1 MTLQLHN
8 QGLYETQYEH
18 DACGIGAVVNI
29 NGTRDHSII
38 EYGKQILINLTHR
51 GAAGADETTGDGAG
65 ILFQIPHEFFVNEC
79 EEQGFS
85 LPEPFQYGVGVVFG
99 SKDRELRGKCDRIL
113 EEALAFYGL
122 KTLGWR
128 DVPVSSDCLG
138 KIALAAEPSIKQ
150 VFVEGVTALHMA
162 LGKREEQGRDA
173 LATKEQGQ
181 DALATE
187 DLERR
192 LYLARKRAERLVS
205 EQLEEEAEDFYVA
218 SLSCRTI
225 CYKGMFMAWQLFA
238 YYPDLADERVKSAL
252 AIVHQRYSTNTFPN
266 WRLAQPFRCIAHNGE
281 INTLSGNRN
290 SMRAR
295 EPKMDS
301 PVFGEN
307 IKDLYPVLVP
317 GGSDS
322 ACFDNALELL
332 VRAGRSMPHAMMMMI
347 PEAFGAKY
355 HISTDKRAF
364 YEYHSSIMEPWDG
377 PAAMLFTDGQ
387 IVVGT
392 LDRNG
397 LRPCRYLVTTDG
409 LAIIGSEAGVVEF
422 PPEKIRVKGRLRPG
436 RMFLVD
442 TAEGRIISDNEIKSK
457 IARQKPYRRWLDEN
471 RIELRGLFDAPKLV
485 KSDPQTIA
493 QRMRAF
499 GYTREELKMI
509 LTPMAVNGQEPVGS
523 MGNDTPLAVLSDK
536 SKLLFNYFK
545 QLFAQVTNPAIDPL
559 REGLVMSLMA
569 FTGRKPNALDETPQH
584 CRQLKLPHPILTSE
598 DLERLRSVHRADFR
612 VVTVPALFDVPRAW
626 VPRGEGVPPLLLASH
641 KGKGQGQDALATRGQ
656 GQDALATKE
665 QGQDA
670 LATSPGEALRRGLDV
685 LIASAEKAV
694 KDGAMFVILSDRE
707 VSESK
712 APIPSLLA
720 TAAVHHAMLN
730 EGLRHEAG
738 LIVESGEP
746 REVMH
751 FCLLCGYGANA
762 INPYMAFESLD
773 ELSRQGELGAELEP
787 VQIADNY
794 IAAVKKGILK
804 TMSKMGIS
812 TLRSYCGAQLF
823 EAIGLDRDVVD
834 KYFSGTSSRIRGMG
848 LEGIA
853 RETLE
858 RHQSAFQ
865 QRPAGT
871 MDLDFGGEY
880 HFRHTGERHLWNPTT
895 VSKLQHAVQNND
907 AGAYAAYAKA
917 INDQSKALCTLRGL
931 FEFVPGPPVPLEEVE
946 PAGEIVKRFCT
957 GAMSHGSISK
967 EAHECLAVAMNRL
980 GAMSNTGE
988 GGEDPRRY
996 EPESNGDSKSCGIK
1010 QVASAR
1016 FGVTINY
1023 LAHAKEL
1030 QIKIAQGAK
1039 PGEGGQLPG
1048 HKVTAEIAELRHSTP
1063 GVTLISPPPHHDIY
1077 SIEDLAQLIYD
1088 LKCSNPGVR
1097 VSVKLV
1103 AEVGVGTIAAGVA
1116 KGNADEVLISGHDG
1130 GTGASPLSSIKHAG
1144 CPWELGL
1151 AETQQVLVMNNLRD
1165 RIRVQV
1171 DGQMRTGRDV
1181 VIGAML
1187 GAERFGFGT
1196 AALVTLGCTLLR
1208 KCHEGACAFGIATQD
1223 PELRKRFAGKPEY
1236 LQRFMHFVA
1245 EEVRRIMAELGF
1257 RKLEDMVG
1265 RADRLRMQKALSHWK
1280 AKGLDFSAIF
1290 HQPDVSDGRA
1300 VRLTVAQADR
1310 LADHLDWKILEQ
1322 IAPVIDGCHI
1332 LGGSVKAEGL
1342 GDGGQANHRQ
1352 AALDDAT
1359 RPAENS
1365 TTGNTPD
1372 SVTSERGEDVSP
1384 LRREAILASLCR
1396 DEMRPGPGVQGQDA
1410 LATGDKGKMPSPRVH
1425 GQTSLPVSPIRIE
1438 MPIRNVNRTVGAILS
1453 NRIVQKYGPKGL
1465 PDGTLEV
1472 VLRGSAG
1479 QSFGAFLAPGVTL
1492 RLIGDSNDYLGKG
1505 LSGGRIIVQMPEKSP
1520 FMAHENIIAGNTL
1533 LYGATSGEVFING
1546 VAGERFAV
1554 RNSGA
1559 TAVVEGVGDHGC
1571 EYMTGGTVV
1580 VLGQTGCNFGAG
1592 MSGGLAYVLDEMQ
1605 LFDTL
1610 CNLDMVELETV
1621 WQERDTAILY
1631 ELIERHLEW
1640 TGSDRA
1646 RHILRAW
1653 PDMVGRFVKVMP
1665 IDYRKALE
1673 RMRAVEHR
1681 DTETTPATEE
1691 VFHG

>member
-1 MTLQLHN
+1 MGTPESGEFMDIRLQN
-8 QGLYETQYEH
+8 QGLYETRREH

-29 NGTRDHSII
+29 NGARDHSIV
-38 EYGKQILINLTHR
+38 EYGRQILVNLTHR
-51 GAAGADETTGDGAG
+51 GAAGSDETTGDGAG
-65 ILFQIPHEFFVNEC
+65 ILFQIPHEFFAAEC
-79 EEQGFS
+79 EGWGFS
-85 LPEPFQYGVGVVFG
+85 LPEPSQYGVGMVFG
-99 SKDRELRGKCDRIL
+99 SKDPELRNVCDRIL
-113 EEALAFYGL
+113 EKALAEHGI

-128 DVPVSSDCLG
+128 DVPTSPDCLG
-138 KIALAAEPSIKQ
+138 QLAREAEPSIRQ
-150 VFVEGVTALHMA
+150 IFVDGAGCE
-162 LGKREEQGRDA
+162 D
-173 LATKEQGQ
+173 
-181 DALATE
+181 E

-192 LYLARKRAERLVS
+192 LYRARKRAEKRVAM
-205 EQLEEEAEDFYVA
+205 QFGREAEDFYVT
-218 SLSCRTI
+218 SLSCRTL
-225 CYKGMFMAWQLFA
+225 CYKGMFMAWQLFE
-238 YYPDLADERVKSAL
+238 YYPDLVDERVQSAL

-290 SMRAR
+290 AMRAR
-295 EPKMDS
+295 EPKMAS
-301 PVFGEN
+301 GVFGED
-307 IKDLYPVLVP
+307 IADLFPILTP
-317 GGSDS
+317 SGSDS
-322 ACFDNALELL
+322 ACFDNGLELL

-377 PAAMLFTDGQ
+377 PAAMVFTDGR
-387 IVVGT
+387 IIGGT

-422 PPEKIRVKGRLRPG
+422 PPEKIRLKGRLRPG

-442 TAEGRIISDNEIKSK
+442 TTQGRIISDNEIKSK
-457 IARQKPYRRWLDEN
+457 IARQRPYRRWLDEN

-485 KSDPQTIA
+485 KSDPETIA
-493 QRMRAF
+493 RRMRAF
-499 GYTREELKMI
+499 GYTREELRMI

-523 MGNDTPLAVLSDK
+523 MGNDTPLAVLSER

-569 FTGRKPNALDETPQH
+569 FIGKKQNLLAETPQH
-584 CRQLKLPHPILTSE
+584 CRQLKLPHPVLTNE
-598 DLERLRSVHRADFR
+598 DIERLRSVQREDFR
-612 VVTVPALFDVPRAW
+612 VVTVPTLFDADFAHPA
-626 VPRGEGVPPLLLASH
+626 
-641 KGKGQGQDALATRGQ
+641 
-656 GQDALATKE
+656 
-665 QGQDA
+665 
-670 LATSPGEALRRGLDV
+670 EALRCGLDA
-685 LIASAEKAV
+685 LIGSVEEAVREGASLL
-694 KDGAMFVILSDRE
+694 ILSDRD

-720 TAAVHHAMLN
+720 TAAVHHALLDK
-730 EGLRHEAG
+730 GLRHEAG

-762 INPYMAFESLD
+762 VNPYLAFESLD
-773 ELSRQGELGAELEP
+773 ELNRQGELGVTLEP

-823 EAIGLDRDVVD
+823 EAIGLESSVVD
-834 KYFSGTSSRIRGMG
+834 KYFTGTSSRIRGVG
-848 LEGIA
+848 LEQIA
-853 RETLE
+853 GETFE
-858 RHQSAFQ
+858 RHRSAFQ
-865 QRPAGT
+865 DRPAGA

-880 HFRHTGERHLWNPTT
+880 HFRNNGERHLWNPTT
-895 VSKLQHAVQNND
+895 VAELQHAVRNND
-907 AGAYAAYAKA
+907 LASYEAYAKD
-917 INDQSKALCTLRGL
+917 INDQSRALHTLRGL
-931 FEFVPGPPVPLEEVE
+931 FEFVYDKPVPLGEVE
-946 PAGEIVKRFCT
+946 PAAEIVKRFCT

-967 EAHECLAVAMNRL
+967 ETHECMAVAMNRI
-980 GAMSNTGE
+980 GGMSNTGE
-988 GGEDPRRY
+988 GGEDPQRY
-996 EPESNGDSKSCGIK
+996 VPEPNGDSKSCGIK

-1016 FGVTINY
+1016 FGVTAHY
-1023 LAHAKEL
+1023 LANAKEL

-1048 HKVTAEIAELRHSTP
+1048 HKVTAEIAQLRYSTP

-1088 LKCSNPGVR
+1088 LKCSNPGVK

-1116 KGNADEVLISGHDG
+1116 KGNADEILISGHDG

-1165 RIRVQV
+1165 RVRVQT

-1181 VIGAML
+1181 VVGALL

-1223 PELRKRFAGKPEY
+1223 PELRKRFAGKPEH
-1236 LQRFMHFVA
+1236 LQRFLFFVA
-1245 EEVRRIMAELGF
+1245 EEVRQIMAQLGF
-1257 RKLEDMVG
+1257 RKFEDMVG
-1265 RADRLRMQKALSHWK
+1265 RVDRLRTYRALAHWK
-1280 AKGLDFSAIF
+1280 AKGVNLSAIF
-1290 HQPDVSDGRA
+1290 YQPDISDGRGI
-1300 VRLTVAQADR
+1300 RLMVPQADR
-1310 LADHLDWKILEQ
+1310 LADHMDWEILKQ
-1322 IAPVIDGCHI
+1322 
-1332 LGGSVKAEGL
+1332 SK
-1342 GDGGQANHRQ
+1342 
-1352 AALDDAT
+1352 AALEKKEPT
-1359 RPAENS
+1359 R
-1365 TTGNTPD
+1365 
-1372 SVTSERGEDVSP
+1372 V
-1384 LRREAILASLCR
+1384 
-1396 DEMRPGPGVQGQDA
+1396 EMR
-1410 LATGDKGKMPSPRVH
+1410 
-1425 GQTSLPVSPIRIE
+1425 
-1438 MPIRNVNRTVGAILS
+1438 IRNVNRTVGAIVS
-1453 NRIVQKYGPKGL
+1453 NRIVQKHGPEGL

-1505 LSGGRIIVQMPEKSP
+1505 LSGGRIVVQTPEGSP
-1520 FMAHENIIAGNTL
+1520 FMAHENIIVGNTL
-1533 LYGATSGEVFING
+1533 LYGATRGEVFING
-1546 VAGERFAV
+1546 MAGERFAV
-1554 RNSGA
+1554 RNSGVN
-1559 TAVVEGVGDHGC
+1559 AVVEGVGDHAC

-1580 VLGQTGCNFGAG
+1580 VLGQTGCNFAAG

-1621 WQERDTAILY
+1621 WQERDQAVLY
-1631 ELIERHLEW
+1631 DLIERHLEW
-1640 TGSDRA
+1640 TGSERA
-1646 RHILRAW
+1646 KFLLRAW
-1653 PDMVGRFVKVMP
+1653 PDMVGRFVKVIP

-1673 RMRAVEHR
+1673 RMRALEHR

-1691 VFHG
+1691 VFYG